1 MTAGQRRKAIGDC
14 HHRSDA
20 LKRMPPRILTRP
32 KGRDHRRRD
41 REHAGKN
48 RNSARTREAI
58 VAGAKPAE
66 KQWELRTRRWDHH
79 LPLIACA
86 EGTQDKRAPVAN
98 SRQLS
103 RIRLAFKQRGAKSHR
118 QIQHK
123 REGR

>member
-66 KQWELRTRRWDHH
+66 KQWGLRAVVQSNNREPVIAGTTR
-79 LPLIACA
+79 C
-86 EGTQDKRAPVAN
+86 
-98 SRQLS
+98 
-103 RIRLAFKQRGAKSHR
+103 R
-118 QIQHK
+118 QIQHE
-123 REGR
+123 RESR